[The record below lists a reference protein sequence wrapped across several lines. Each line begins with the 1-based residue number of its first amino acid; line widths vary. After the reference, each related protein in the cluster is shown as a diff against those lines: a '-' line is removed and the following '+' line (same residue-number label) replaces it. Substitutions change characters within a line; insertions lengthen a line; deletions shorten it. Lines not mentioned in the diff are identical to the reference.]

1 MAKVVVTGGCGFIG
15 SHLAL
20 MLAEDND
27 VVVFGKSSL
36 PSYLS
41 GKVEFVKGDIRNLA
55 AVCDAFSGADT
66 VYHLAAQAR
75 DSVSFSDTYHDFCV
89 NALGSINVAEACVKN
104 NVKNL
109 VFFSTATVYG
119 NNPDVPFSENAE
131 TMPLSPYAM
140 NKQFV
145 EKYIMFFKKNT
156 TIARVFNV
164 YGLRP
169 DRSNPDS
176 NVISRCINMAK
187 REQDITIFGDGKQT
201 RDFVHVS
208 DVCRAVI
215 TVCGHSGIFNIGTG
229 KATSINE
236 VAMIV
241 NKLYGEKS
249 KIIHVDE
256 KEGDIKHS
264 CADISK
270 LRSLGWVPE
279 VCLEERI
286 KGMIE

>member
-1 MAKVVVTGGCGFIG
+1 M
-15 SHLAL
+15 
-20 MLAEDND
+20 
-27 VVVFGKSSL
+27 
-36 PSYLS
+36 
-41 GKVEFVKGDIRNLA
+41 
-55 AVCDAFSGADT
+55 
-66 VYHLAAQAR
+66 
-75 DSVSFSDTYHDFCV
+75 
-89 NALGSINVAEACVKN
+89 
-104 NVKNL
+104 
-109 VFFSTATVYG
+109 
-119 NNPDVPFSENAE
+119 
-131 TMPLSPYAM
+131 
-140 NKQFV
+140 
-145 EKYIMFFKKNT
+145 
-156 TIARVFNV
+156 
-164 YGLRP
+164 
-169 DRSNPDS
+169 
-176 NVISRCINMAK
+176 
-187 REQDITIFGDGKQT
+187 
-201 RDFVHVS
+201 HVS

-256 KEGDIKHS
+256 KEGNIKHS